1 MEALR
6 TPNVTLETAP
16 KSEARR
22 TGIGFILV
30 CMNGNSKRPAKRR
43 SVLRAD
49 SPGIRLSSSN
59 LIVSLLCWLALAPA
73 ALAQGDLRFADLGEF
88 RLESGQVIE
97 DCKIGYRIYGE
108 LNKDKSNAV
117 LFPSWFSGTSKDLA
131 QFVSPEG
138 PVDSSKYFVIAV
150 DALGNGISSSPSNS
164 AKQGG
169 KSFPKFSIRDMVE
182 SQRRLLREVLEISRL
197 HAVMGISM
205 GGMQTFQWVVSHPDF
220 MDNAI
225 AIVGSARLDSYDL
238 LLWQTELNAIEAL
251 LSAHSDPR
259 KGRAAAMRI
268 AADIHQLALQTP
280 SKYNA
285 ETSREEFA
293 GKLAMAEAELIQR
306 IDPYDWASQLRAM
319 IGHDVSATWGGDMQR
334 AAEAVNAQLLVIV
347 GLRDHMVTPGS
358 ALDFA
363 KRLRA
368 PTLEIDSDCGHLS
381 FSCEKEQFRR
391 AVREFLD
398 Q

>member
-1 MEALR
+1 MLA
-6 TPNVTLETAP
+6 
-16 KSEARR
+16 
-22 TGIGFILV
+22 FF
-30 CMNGNSKRPAKRR
+30 
-43 SVLRAD
+43 
-49 SPGIRLSSSN
+49 
-59 LIVSLLCWLALAPA
+59 CWLALVSA
-73 ALAQGDLRFADLGEF
+73 ALAQGDLRFADMGDF
-88 RLESGQVIE
+88 RLENGQTIE

-108 LNKDKSNAV
+108 LNKDKSNAI

-131 QFVSPEG
+131 QFVSPTG
-138 PVDSSKYFVIAV
+138 PADSSKYFVVTV
-150 DALGNGISSSPSNS
+150 DALGNGVSSSPSNS
-164 AKQGG
+164 AKQAG
-169 KSFPKFSIRDMVE
+169 SAFPKFSIRDMVE
-182 SQRRLLREVLEISRL
+182 SQRRLLREVLGISRL

-205 GGMQTFQWVVSHPDF
+205 GGMQTFQWIVSHPDF

-238 LLWQTELNAIEAL
+238 LLWQTELNVIEEL
-251 LSAHSDPR
+251 LAAHSNPQ
-259 KGRAAAMRI
+259 KARAAAMRI
-268 AADIHQLALQTP
+268 AADVHQLALTTP

-285 ETSREEFA
+285 EIPREEFA
-293 GKLAMAEAELIQR
+293 GKLAMTEAELIQR
-306 IDPYDWASQLRAM
+306 MDPYDWASQLRAM

-368 PTLEIDSDCGHLS
+368 PTLEIDSNCGHLS
-381 FSCEKEQFRR
+381 VFCEKERLR
-391 AVREFLD
+391 EAVREFLD